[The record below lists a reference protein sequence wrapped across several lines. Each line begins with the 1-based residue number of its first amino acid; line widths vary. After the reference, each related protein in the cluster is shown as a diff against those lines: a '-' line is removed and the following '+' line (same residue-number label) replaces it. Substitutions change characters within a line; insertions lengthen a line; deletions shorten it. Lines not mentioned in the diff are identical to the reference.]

1 MMTPLLTNGGAA
13 AVVMRRTVPDPGAF
27 ARVGPPAG
35 EAPQAPGCRT
45 TAVQNIYT
53 GGHRLFKT
61 IPA

>member
-1 MMTPLLTNGGAA
+1 MTPLLTNGGAA
-13 AVVMRRTVPDPGAF
+13 AVVMLRTVPDPGAF

-53 GGHRLFKT
+53 GEHRPFKT